1 MPVHDSKEGNKLN
14 EQILEKHEKSSSKEK
29 NLSGRELI
37 IQSATQ
43 LFVEKGFNGVS
54 MREIAETSH
63 MTKAALYYHFQD
75 KEALTSQIFYDYF
88 SEIELDIQKILE
100 QTTPIREKTAQFVE
114 KIMNQSPEKLGVIHL
129 IFIESSHLGIKFRQE
144 IGQKYHTLF
153 LGSIEN
159 LLNDGI
165 KQGEIRDLDV
175 KQTAQLLF
183 GMMYSYFHPQQ
194 PKYPEEIQKSTDLVL
209 QIFFEG
215 VEKRSLN

>member
-1 MPVHDSKEGNKLN
+1 MSGLDLKEGNKLN
-14 EQILEKHEKSSSKEK
+14 EPMLEQKEESIFNKK

-43 LFVEKGFNGVS
+43 LFVKKGFNGVS
-54 MREIAETSH
+54 MREIAETSR

-75 KEALTSQIFYDYF
+75 KEALTIQIFNDYF

-100 QTTPIREKTAQFVE
+100 QSKPVREKTAQFVTT
-114 KIMNQSPEKLGVIHL
+114 IMNQSPDKLGVIHL
-129 IFIESSHLGIKFRQE
+129 IFIESSHLGMKFRQE
-144 IGQKYHTLF
+144 IGQKYHALF

-159 LLNDGI
+159 LLKDGI

-194 PKYPEEIQKSTDLVL
+194 PKYAEEIQKSTDLVL

-215 VEKRSLN
+215 VQKR

>member
-1 MPVHDSKEGNKLN
+1 MSVFDKKEGNQVSEPTLELN
-14 EQILEKHEKSSSKEK
+14 ETSVSKEK
-29 NLSGRELI
+29 NLSGRDLI

-75 KEALTSQIFYDYF
+75 KEALTSQIFHNYF

-100 QTTPIREKTAQFVE
+100 QPSSVREKTAQFVA

-159 LLNDGI
+159 LLKDGI
-165 KQGEIRDLDV
+165 EQGEIRDLDI

-215 VEKRSLN
+215 VEKR